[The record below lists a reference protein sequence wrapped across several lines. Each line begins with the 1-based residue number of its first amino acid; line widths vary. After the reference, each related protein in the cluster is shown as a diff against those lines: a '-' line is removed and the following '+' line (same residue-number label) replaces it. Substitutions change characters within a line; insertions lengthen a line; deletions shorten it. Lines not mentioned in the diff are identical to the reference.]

1 MEYKKAAQDYY
12 RLQVDEMGKQIL
24 RLQQEL
30 TQVHNGSRRSHTTTS
45 LILKTYELINHD
57 VSIEDIGKR
66 FLQVILSTMWADRA
80 MILRY
85 DKEAGAFISQCSL
98 GLVKDSESTLRL
110 DRTVPEFLFVN
121 SKIESDSFSNSLC
134 KAIGS
139 KYILWVYNRYEGI
152 ALLIG
157 NEIEDRIFR
166 FPFEEKDRDVIESS
180 LSVFI
185 DIVRR
190 KEAEKA
196 LLKSEGRYRNLV
208 QSLPE
213 SIFICCDG
221 QIAFVN
227 NAGLKLLGAENHEEV
242 IDHPSMEFI
251 HPEDQD
257 RIGTMIRETL
267 ENHYETSLM
276 EARFRRIDGSTVD
289 TEIVVI
295 PFIFQDRSAVQI
307 VAIDVSERKKME
319 KELIKAQKIESLGIL
334 AGGIAHDFNNIL
346 TGILG
351 NIELA
356 IAYSNSESE
365 EYQFLENAHSA
376 SNRAKELTQ
385 KLLTFSKGG
394 VPLTQPT
401 KLAEIIT
408 DSVNFV
414 LSGSS
419 IMCDYLLPADLWPVD
434 IDVVQFRQVIEN
446 LTINANQAMPNGGV
460 FSIEAENIDEHSVN
474 LLPLSKRRY
483 VKLIIK
489 DQGVGISK
497 KDLQN
502 IFDPYFTTKDG
513 GSGLGLATTY
523 SIIKKHDGL
532 ITVES
537 EIGSGTMFTIYVP
550 ASETEPCEVDEKEEY
565 PERGQGKILVMDDD
579 ESVRKVTFQML
590 SKLGFSA
597 ATASDGNETIELFKA
612 ALESGDPFDGVI
624 IDLTIRGG
632 MGGQETMRRLLEIDP
647 DIKAI
652 VSSGYSNSPIMANFM
667 DYGFK
672 GIIKKPFNIH
682 GLSECI
688 LNIVSDLDTRRT
700 E

>member
-1 MEYKKAAQDYY
+1 MDDLKTEKDFY
-12 RLQVDEMGKQIL
+12 RRQSDDLGGRVLQ
-24 RLQQEL
+24 LQREL
-30 TQVHNGSRRSHTTTS
+30 TCIHGDAKRSRTTTA
-45 LILKTYELINHD
+45 LIRRTYELINHD
-57 VSIEDIGKR
+57 VTIDQIQRR
-66 FLQVILSTMWADRA
+66 FLQVILSTMSVDRA

-85 DKEAGAFISQCSL
+85 DKASNKFIPKCFL
-98 GLVKDSESTLRL
+98 GSELAMTPRNLHRFSNSIP
-110 DRTVPEFLFVN
+110 DFMFVN
-121 SKIESDSFSNSLC
+121 SETQPDSTVNSLRE
-134 KAIGS
+134 AIS
-139 KYILWVYNRYEGI
+139 SPYLLWTFNHHDDI
-152 ALLIG
+152 ALLLG
-157 NEIEDRIFR
+157 NATEDRVFR
-166 FPFEEKDRDVIESS
+166 RPFEEKDRDVLESS

-185 DIVRR
+185 DIVSR
-190 KEAEKA
+190 KEAEIA

-208 QSLPE
+208 QSSPE
-213 SIFICCDG
+213 SIFVCCDSR
-221 QIAFVN
+221 IAFAN
-227 NAGLKLLGAENHEEV
+227 NAGLKLLGAENPEEV

-257 RIGTMIRETL
+257 GIRTMIRETM

-307 VAIDVSERKKME
+307 VAIDISERKKME
-319 KELIKAQKIESLGIL
+319 KELIKVQKIESLGIL

-419 IMCDYLLPADLWPVD
+419 IMCDYSLPADLWPVD

-446 LTINANQAMPNGGV
+446 LTINANQAMPNGGI
-460 FSIEAENIDEHSVN
+460 FSIEADNIDEHDVKS
-474 LLPLSKRRY
+474 LPLSKKRY

-497 KDLQN
+497 NDLQN

-537 EIGSGTMFTIYVP
+537 EIGLGTMFTIYVP
-550 ASETEPCEVDEKEEY
+550 ASEKEPYEVDEKEEY

-590 SKLGFSA
+590 DKLGFSA
-597 ATASDGNETIELFKA
+597 VTASDGNETIELFKA

-632 MGGQETMRRLLEIDP
+632 MGGQETIRRLLEIDP

-652 VSSGYSNSPIMANFM
+652 VSSGYSNSPIMANFK

-672 GIIKKPFNIH
+672 GIIKKPFNII

-688 LNIVSDLDTRRT
+688 QNIVSDLKPG
-700 E
+700 

>member
-1 MEYKKAAQDYY
+1 MDDLNTEKEFY
-12 RLQVDEMGKQIL
+12 RRQSDDLGGRVLQ
-24 RLQQEL
+24 LQREL
-30 TQVHNGSRRSHTTTS
+30 TRSHGDAKRSRTTTA
-45 LILKTYELINHD
+45 LICRTYELINHD
-57 VSIEDIGKR
+57 VTMEQIQKR
-66 FLQVILSTMWADRA
+66 FLQVILSTMSVDRA

-85 DKEAGAFISQCSL
+85 DKESNEFIPECYL
-98 GLVKDSESTLRL
+98 GSELAMTPMNLYRFSNSIP
-110 DRTVPEFLFVN
+110 DFMFVN
-121 SKIESDSFSNSLC
+121 SETQPDSTVNSLRE
-134 KAIGS
+134 AIS
-139 KYILWVYNRYEGI
+139 LPYLLWTFNHHDDI
-152 ALLIG
+152 ALLLG
-157 NEIEDRIFR
+157 NETEDRVFR
-166 FPFEEKDRDVIESS
+166 RPFEEKDRDVLESS

-190 KEAEKA
+190 KEAEIA

-208 QSLPE
+208 QSTPE
-213 SIFICCDG
+213 SIFICCDSRLEF
-221 QIAFVN
+221 AN
-227 NAGLKLLGAENHEEV
+227 NAGLKLLGVEKNE
-242 IDHPSMEFI
+242 DLLGKPSMEFV

-257 RIGTMIRETL
+257 RIRTMIGETL
-267 ENHYETSLM
+267 ENHHETSLM

-289 TEIVVI
+289 TEIVAI
-295 PFIFQDRSAVQI
+295 PFVFQDRSAVQI
-307 VAIDVSERKKME
+307 VALDVSERKKME

-356 IAYSNSESE
+356 IAYSNPESE
-365 EYQFLENAHSA
+365 EHKFLEDAHNA

-419 IMCDYLLPADLWPVD
+419 VMCDYSLPVDLWPVD

-446 LTINANQAMPNGGV
+446 LTINANQAMPNGGI
-460 FSIEAENIDEHSVN
+460 FSIEAENIDEETMKS
-474 LLPLSKRRY
+474 LPLCGKKY
-483 VKLIIK
+483 VKLTIK

-497 KDLQN
+497 ENLQN

-523 SIIKKHDGL
+523 SIIKKHNGL

-537 EIGSGTMFTIYVP
+537 EINKGTTFIIYIP
-550 ASETEPCEVDEKEEY
+550 ASEEEPSAGKGNEEN
-565 PERGQGKILVMDDD
+565 PETGQGKILVMDDD
-579 ESVRKVTFQML
+579 EAVRMVSVQML
-590 SKLGFSA
+590 AMLGFST
-597 ATASDGNETIELFKA
+597 ATACDGNETIELYKA
-612 ALESGDPFDGVI
+612 ALDSGEPFDGVI

-632 MGGQETMRRLLEIDP
+632 MGGQETMSRLLEIDP
-647 DIKAI
+647 DVKAL
-652 VSSGYSNSPIMANFM
+652 VSSGYSNNPVLANFQ

-672 GIIKKPFNIH
+672 GIIKKPFNIREL
-682 GLSECI
+682 GECM
-688 LNIVSDLDTRRT
+688 LNIKSD
-700 E
+700 